1 MADRGAGAGRAR
13 RAGSSRVSPRRS
25 IQTAAN
31 GLLRRSLPIARPTAT
46 ILPRSRALV
55 DQYIL
60 PHVDTQFAAQLV
72 LGKYWKTAT
81 PQQRDRFV
89 NAFYHS
95 MMNNYG
101 AAMVEFTSNTLK
113 VYPSRVNPGDQNA
126 TVRTEMSRTSGP
138 PVSVN
143 YYMHMTPRWKAWDV
157 VIDGVSYIMSY
168 RQDFQ
173 PQIAQQGLPAVIN
186 RLERERPAHIGKTG
200 RPSEQPRRE
209 RCRPRLGRGLVRD
222 RDDRAGPVC
231 GAGPPDLCQRARR
244 AQRRAEG
251 ATHLE

>member
-1 MADRGAGAGRAR
+1 MRASHFVIAATLVAAAWLIEAPVPAAAQGASAQ
-13 RAGSSRVSPRRS
+13 SPS
-25 IQTAAN
+25 DVVQTAAN
-31 GLLRRSLPIARPTAT
+31 GLLKALDADRPTYRNN
-46 ILPRSRALV
+46 PSKVSALV

-60 PHVDTQFAAQLV
+60 PHVDTQFCAQLV

-101 AAMVEFTSNTLK
+101 AALVEFTSNTLK

-126 TVRTEMSRTSGP
+126 TVRTEMSRSSGP

-143 YYMHMTPRWKAWDV
+143 YYMHMTPQGWKAWDV

-173 PQIAQQGLPAVIN
+173 PQIAQQGLDAVIN
-186 RLERERPAHIGKTG
+186 RLDHGERPANIGKTTG
-200 RPSEQPRRE
+200 
-209 RCRPRLGRGLVRD
+209 
-222 RDDRAGPVC
+222 
-231 GAGPPDLCQRARR
+231 GAS
-244 AQRRAEG
+244 
-251 ATHLE
+251 